1 MNRFLQ
7 SPLVRRMVAVL
18 AWCALAFIAYATL
31 SPIEQRPVVTGI
43 KIEHFMAFAV
53 TGCLFGIAY
62 PKRWPW
68 LLAILAGSAI
78 ILEVLQHFVPGR
90 HGRVVDLAFK
100 QTGIIVGFAIA
111 TFINRMRAPPQP

>member
-1 MNRFLQ
+1 
-7 SPLVRRMVAVL
+7 MVAVL

-43 KIEHFMAFAV
+43 KIEHFMAFAI

-62 PKRWPW
+62 PKRWLW
-68 LLAILAGSAI
+68 LLTILAGSAI
-78 ILEVLQHFVPGR
+78 ILEILQHFVPGR

-100 QTGIIVGFAIA
+100 QAGIIVGFAIA
-111 TFINRMRAPPQP
+111 TFINRMRAPAQP